1 MRLIGSVRP
10 QNTAMNSYK
19 NMTRLDFL
27 KYSGLMTAGF
37 TFLPHAAWA
46 TVNTPQGGYP
56 VSIDKLAEYQIVV
69 PDQANPVEQQAAEK
83 LQHYVTEM
91 SRKNMVVKKEGEY
104 RSGPAFFLGQT
115 RYAKTRKIDF
125 KKLKEDGFIYHPVGK
140 DLIVAGGTGKGT
152 LYGIYGLLEMWG
164 FRMYTS
170 TAIDVPH
177 ASSIS
182 IPKTEMVAVPV
193 VQYRTTSYRDTRDP
207 EYTDWH
213 RLSSRN
219 DWGLFV
225 HTFNELVPPDQYGK
239 THPEYF
245 SLINGNRLPGTQLCL
260 SNREVLAV
268 LITNLKEKMTAK
280 PSATYWSVS
289 QNDNDQYCRCGP
301 CTELN
306 TKYGGVP
313 SGSILYFVNDV
324 AKAFPEK
331 IISTLAYWY
340 SRTPPQN
347 IQAEAN
353 VNIMLCNIESKR
365 QGPVYE
371 TDPAF
376 SNELITW
383 GKISINIL
391 IWDYNI
397 QFANLVSPFPNLH
410 TLKPNIKFYTDHHVN
425 SLYMQANGQA
435 GGEMAGL
442 RAYMICKLMW
452 NPDADDSAIM
462 DEYLNG
468 YYGEAGRYIRQY
480 IDKMR
485 ESLVSSGFK
494 LNIFGSPEDAKDA
507 YLSAEMMTV
516 YNGLFDQAEKAVAN
530 NPQMLTRVKI
540 ARLPLL
546 YTTIQIGRN
555 EVDTP
560 RSMFAHTPDGK
571 VFVKP
576 EMKAL
581 VTEFVSGCKQDG
593 VTRVRERTTTPDD
606 YEASYERVFTKMA
619 EMQHAKSLGKKITS
633 VTLPDGGATKA
644 QQLTDGIFGSWESW
658 SAPDVHWVSYKGE
671 HMDFV
676 LDLEELTEI
685 KSINMDFLNAQ
696 AQPDWN
702 LLVLPKYVS
711 YATSADGKTFGDE
724 IKIINPNNPNPKENP
739 DIAKIPVQSF
749 RADLGAPVKARYI
762 KVHGESLLQMPSW
775 HIRAGHPAEIYTDQ
789 IMVE

>member
-1 MRLIGSVRP
+1 MK
-10 QNTAMNSYK
+10 SYK

-27 KYSGLMTAGF
+27 KCSGMMTAGF

-46 TVNTPQGGYP
+46 AVKNPQGSHQ
-56 VSIDKLAEYQIVV
+56 VSIEKLAEYQIVV
-69 PDQANPVEQQAAEK
+69 PDHPNPIEQQAAEK
-83 LQHYVTEM
+83 LQHSVAEM
-91 SRKNMVVKKEGEY
+91 SHKNLVVKKEEEY
-104 RSGPAFFLGQT
+104 RSGPAFFIGQT
-115 RYAKTRKIDF
+115 RYAKTRKVDF
-125 KKLKEDGFIYHPVGK
+125 EQLKEDGFGYHPAGK
-140 DLIVAGGTGKGT
+140 NLIIAGGTGKGT
-152 LYGIYGLLEMWG
+152 LYGIYGLLELWG

-170 TAIDVPH
+170 TAFDLPN
-177 ASSIS
+177 ATSIS
-182 IPKTEMVAVPV
+182 IPKDETVVVPV
-193 VQYRTTSYRDTRDP
+193 VSYRTTSYRDTHDS
-207 EYTDWH
+207 EYTNWY
-213 RLSSRN
+213 RLSSRD

-225 HTFNELVPPDQYGK
+225 HTFNELVPPAQYGK

-245 SLINGNRLPGTQLCL
+245 SLVDGNRLPGTQLCL
-260 SNREVLAV
+260 SNREVLSV
-268 LITNLKEKMTAK
+268 LIANLKEKMAAK

-301 CTELN
+301 CSELN

-324 AKAFPEK
+324 AKAFPDK
-331 IISTLAYWY
+331 TISTLAYWY

-347 IQAEAN
+347 IQARPN
-353 VNIMLCNIESKR
+353 VNIMLCNIESRR
-365 QGPVYE
+365 QGTVFE

-376 SNELITW
+376 SNELIAW
-383 GKISINIL
+383 GKLSGNIL

-397 QFANLVSPFPNLH
+397 QFSNLVSPFPNLH

-442 RAYMICKLMW
+442 RAYLICKLMW
-452 NPDADDSAIM
+452 NPDADDNALM

-468 YYGEAGRYIRQY
+468 YYGEAGRYMRQY

-485 ESLVSSGFK
+485 ESLLSSGLK

-507 YLSAEMMTV
+507 YLSADMMKV
-516 YNGLFDQAEKAVAN
+516 YNTLFDQAEKAVAN
-530 NPQMLTRVKI
+530 NPQLLARVKI
-540 ARLPLL
+540 ARLPIM
-546 YTTIQIGRN
+546 YATIQIGRN

-576 EMKAL
+576 EMRTL
-581 VTEFVSGCKQDG
+581 VSQFVNGCKADG
-593 VTRVRERTTTPDD
+593 VTRVRERTTPPDD
-606 YEASYERVFTKMA
+606 YQASYDRVFTKIA
-619 EMQHAKSLGKKITS
+619 EMQSSKSLGKTITS
-633 VTLPDGGATKA
+633 VTLPEGGATKA

-658 SAPDVHWVSYKGE
+658 SAPDVHWVAYKGE
-671 HMDFV
+671 HMDFI
-676 LDLEELTEI
+676 LDLGENTNI
-685 KSINMDFLNAQ
+685 RSINMDFLNAQ

-702 LLVLPKYVS
+702 LLVLPAYVS
-711 YATSADGKTFGDE
+711 YATSVDGKSFGDAV
-724 IKIINPNNPNPKENP
+724 KVSNPNNPNPKENP
-739 DIAKIPVQSF
+739 NIATIPVQSF
-749 RADLGAPVKARYI
+749 RAALGEPVKARYI
-762 KVHGESLLQMPSW
+762 KVHGESILRMPSW